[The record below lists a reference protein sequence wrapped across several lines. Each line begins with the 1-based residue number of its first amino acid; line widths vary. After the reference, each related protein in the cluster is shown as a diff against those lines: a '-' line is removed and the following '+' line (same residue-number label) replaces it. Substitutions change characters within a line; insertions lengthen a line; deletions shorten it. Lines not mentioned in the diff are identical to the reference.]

1 MSTNVSFSGV
11 SIKILED
18 KKDEESLLDVAKILE
33 YDEKLITIDFDDL
46 LYEPKT
52 KQWQL
57 YQDADGEVG
66 LIYLID
72 NESDVFDINFSV
84 SLEALNEILGEL
96 HPDVREHFMDKEAS
110 SVKVFA
116 MNYYNGSENPFSF

>member
-18 KKDEESLLDVAKILE
+18 KKNNESLIDIAKILE
-33 YDEKLITIDFDDL
+33 YDEPKESNLEDL
-46 LYEPKT
+46 FYEPKT

-57 YQDADGEVG
+57 YRDADGEIG

-72 NESDVFDINFSV
+72 NESDVFDIDFGQ
-84 SLEALNEILGEL
+84 SLEQLNEIVGEL
-96 HPDVREHFMDKEAS
+96 QPDIREHFMDKEAS
-110 SVKVFA
+110 NVKAFA
-116 MNYYNGSENPFSF
+116 LIYYNGSDNPFKF